1 MLRKHRKSLAITH
14 LLKLQ
19 ALSIKDINAI
29 FLKELT
35 FEKTREFKSIYG
47 YFNKGHLEI
56 LKYYGDV
63 QTLI

>member
-19 ALSIKDINAI
+19 ALNIKDINSV
-29 FLKELT
+29 FLKDLT
-35 FEKTREFKSIYG
+35 FEKTREFKGIYG

-56 LKYYGDV
+56 LKYYGEV
-63 QTLI
+63 QKLI